1 MKIFPLNVTHLLYR
15 RTWRVSYKH
24 SIPFCTS
31 WKFPWRNI
39 SPSVSFSSIFISSF
53 TVTHKT
59 HWRTLRVSQTFA
71 FYISINYTIM
81 TIIMTINVERGFSS
95 FYFGTIN
102 SFFLCHEKKMVLCS
116 WKSGREK
123 WEWIL
128 QTFIVLKQK
137 KTGNFAFC
145 HLR

>member
-102 SFFLCHEKKMVLCS
+102 SFFFVPWKKNGPLFMKIRKGKVRMDFANIHSLKAEENRKFC
-116 WKSGREK
+116 
-123 WEWIL
+123 IL
-128 QTFIVLKQK
+128 SS
-137 KTGNFAFC
+137 
-145 HLR
+145 